1 MRRLACVLALLL
13 GACAAEPEPASPALW
28 EVAAPGGGTGWLM
41 GTIHALERPAAWQ
54 GPKVAQALAAA
65 DTIVTELGPDE
76 DAAAN
81 ARVLADLSQSPGL
94 PPLAERVPVDLRPAL
109 RAQLDRAGTSE
120 AAQAQTET
128 WAVALML
135 ARSASPPGG
144 GENGIDRVVLAARGQ
159 RPVVALEGAQAQLS
173 LFDRLPEAEQRDLL
187 AIALRDAGKA
197 GNEVRALAEAWRK
210 GDMARIELATRE
222 GLLAD
227 PELREVLFTA
237 RNQAWSGRIAGLLEQ
252 GKRPFVAVGAAHM
265 AGPEGLPALLA
276 AQGLAVRRV
285 Q

>member
-1 MRRLACVLALLL
+1 MKRLVCALALLL
-13 GACAAEPEPASPALW
+13 GACGAAPEPASPALW
-28 EVAAPGGGTGWLM
+28 EVTSPGGGTGWLM

-65 DTIVTELGPDE
+65 DTIVTELGPGE

-81 ARVLADLSQSPGL
+81 ARVLADMSRSPGL
-94 PPLAERVPVDLRPAL
+94 PPLSERVPDDLRPAL

-120 AAQAQTET
+120 AALAETET
-128 WAVALML
+128 WAVALIL
-135 ARSASPPGG
+135 ARAASPPGG
-144 GENGIDRVVLAARGQ
+144 GEYGIDRAVLAARGQ
-159 RPVVALEGAQAQLS
+159 RPVVVLEGAQAQLS

-197 GNEVRALAEAWRK
+197 ESEARALAEAWRK
-210 GDMARIELATRE
+210 GDMGRIEGATRE

-237 RNQAWSGRIAGLLEQ
+237 RNRAWSGRIAGLLKQ

-265 AGPEGLPALLA
+265 AGPDGLPALLA